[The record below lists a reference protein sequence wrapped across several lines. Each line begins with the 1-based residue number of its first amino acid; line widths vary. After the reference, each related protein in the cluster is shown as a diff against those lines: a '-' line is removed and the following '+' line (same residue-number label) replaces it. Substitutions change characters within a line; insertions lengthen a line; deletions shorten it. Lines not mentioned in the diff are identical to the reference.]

1 MNKIALI
8 IGREYSTRV
17 RKKSFIIMTILGPVL
32 FAALIIGPTW
42 LATLEDKDVKEIA
55 VVEADANGQ
64 PVPDSLQFF
73 RDIIPNK
80 ENIKFTYLG
89 SVRLND
95 ILKAF
100 NETQYEGVLYLPQT
114 IISAGNTTSVEFYY
128 RKPPSLG
135 MEMHI
140 SKSLEDFLFKNKLIV
155 KNIPASE
162 IQSLQ
167 TKVQL
172 QQVEWKNWP
181 SKQIDTTGA
190 KRGLGYAGGF
200 LIYFFIFLFGA
211 QVMRGVL
218 EEKTSRIVEVIV
230 SSVTPFQ
237 LMMGK
242 IIGIGL
248 IGLTQFVA
256 WMMLTW
262 GITMFTATVFV
273 PNHNTVTTVQTSP
286 ASSIMNS
293 GTASATQEKVAAPA
307 NNDDSA
313 MGFFGG
319 AMKQMGQI
327 NFVLIIGAFLFYFL
341 GGFLLYGSLFA
352 AVGAAADNETDTQQF
367 MLPITIPLILGLLVM
382 ANSFL
387 NPSGKIAVIFSLIP
401 LTSPI
406 VMMARIPFGVPVT
419 QLLLSAVILILTFIG
434 SVWLA
439 AKIYRTGILMYGKKV
454 SYKELWKWIRY
465 KS

>member
-1 MNKIALI
+1 
-8 IGREYSTRV
+8 
-17 RKKSFIIMTILGPVL
+17 
-32 FAALIIGPTW
+32 
-42 LATLEDKDVKEIA
+42 
-55 VVEADANGQ
+55 
-64 PVPDSLQFF
+64 
-73 RDIIPNK
+73 
-80 ENIKFTYLG
+80 
-89 SVRLND
+89 
-95 ILKAF
+95 
-100 NETQYEGVLYLPQT
+100 VLYLPQT
-114 IISAGNTTSVEFYY
+114 IISAGSTASVELYY
-128 RKPPSLG
+128 RKPPGIG
-135 MEMHI
+135 MEVHI

-181 SKQIDTTGA
+181 NKQIDTTGA

-262 GITMFTATVFV
+262 GITMFTAKVFV
-273 PNHNTVTTVQTSP
+273 SDHKTVATEQSAP
-286 ASSIMNS
+286 ANSIMNS
-293 GTASATQEKVAAPA
+293 NNSSTPEQVAAPDA
-307 NNDDSA
+307 NDDSA
-313 MGFFGG
+313 GGFLGG
-319 AMKQMGQI
+319 ALEQLGQV
-327 NFVLIIGAFLFYFL
+327 NWVLIIGAFVFYFL

-352 AVGAAADNETDTQQF
+352 AVGAASDNETDTQQF
-367 MLPITIPLILGLLVM
+367 MLPITIPLILGLLIM

-406 VMMARIPFGVPVT
+406 VMMARIPFGVPVI
-419 QLLLSAVILILTFIG
+419 QLLLSAAILILTFIG